1 MNQKNLSAT
10 SNNRKLLKNYLKD
23 RKILTIFKKFEKN
36 LNGLKKNF
44 VVAVSGGPDSLALAY
59 LSKILSVK
67 TNLKPKFYIIDH
79 KLRTE
84 SSNEASRVKKI
95 LKKKSI
101 NSKILIWKGKK
112 PLNNIQSTARK
123 KRFELIL
130 NECKKNKI
138 NNILLGHHIDDL
150 YENFFLRILRGSGLN
165 GLVSFDKET
174 IFEKF
179 KIYRPLVDFEKK
191 DLVYIA
197 NKVFNFYIN
206 DPSNEN
212 EKFKRTKI
220 RNYLEFLKNEG
231 LNKKKLLLTIKNL
244 KDSNSSINYY
254 VNQNLRKNIFFNKK
268 NNTYLLN
275 FNFFNQSHEV
285 IFRSLSEIIKKMGKK
300 YYPVRGKSLDLLIL
314 KILKNSIFKS
324 TLGGCLIEK
333 IDQTVIISKE
343 K

>member
-67 TNLKPKFYIIDH
+67 KNLKPKFYIIDH

-84 SSNEASRVKKI
+84 SSNEASKVKKI

-254 VNQNLRKNIFFNKK
+254 VNQNLRENIFFNKK